1 MATFID
7 NSTAIIIV
15 AACFGFNLSMD
26 VFGFALQVRD
36 TVSNEKVSK
45 HATMTQW
52 RLKEIII
59 FVVMLLLTAAIAGVS
74 SHFSSDVSAEMLD
87 AFGFVFVVLLV
98 LLKVLGDVQ
107 CVSIFFGL
115 FRNPLYPA
123 SIETAGEFKKRKK
136 TLRYVGLL
144 RQTLL
149 YYGEYHCH
157 SIDGT
162 VVKLHVSALT
172 TLKTNCKVLQEFCLP
187 GVLGVILGS
196 LF

>member
-7 NSTAIIIV
+7 NSTAIIII
-15 AACFGFNLSMD
+15 AACFGFILSMD
-26 VFGFALQVRD
+26 VFGFVVQVRD
-36 TVSNEKVSK
+36 TISNEKISN
-45 HATMTQW
+45 HAVTQW

-59 FVVMLLLTAAIAGVS
+59 FVAMLLLTAAIAGVS
-74 SHFSSDVSAEMLD
+74 SHFSSDVSAEMFD

-107 CVSIFFGL
+107 SVSIFFGL

-123 SIETAGEFKKRKK
+123 SIESSGEFKKRKK

-149 YYGEYHCH
+149 FYGEYHCH
-157 SIDGT
+157 SIDG
-162 VVKLHVSALT
+162 KACCQAKCPIRPDLIPVSFA
-172 TLKTNCKVLQEFCLP
+172 
-187 GVLGVILGS
+187 
-196 LF
+196 